1 MLVQARQTLRM
12 EAQAIERLADRL
24 DETFVAAVNLLLS
37 CKGRVV
43 VTGMGKSGLVGQKIA
58 ATLSSTGTP
67 SFFLHPAEGSH
78 GDLGMVTPRD
88 VMITLSNSGET
99 QEVIALMPTV
109 KRMGVPMIALVGNGS
124 STLAKMSTILLDA
137 SVEGEACPM
146 GLAPTCSTTA
156 ALAMGDALAVSLLDQ
171 RGFGPEQFAFFH
183 PGGSLGKKLL
193 LRVSDRMHAGDRIPL
208 VSEVDIIRDAML
220 EMTAKRFG
228 MTGVTDRHGL
238 LVGILTDGDLRRN
251 LERKEGLLNLSVGEI
266 MTRNPQT
273 IKGDALAVE
282 AIKLMEEGKITSLF
296 VMGSDGAL
304 AGVIH
309 LHDLLE
315 AGLM

>member
-1 MLVQARQTLRM
+1 MLEQARRTLLM
-12 EAQAIERLADRL
+12 ESQAIERLAARL
-24 DETFVAAVNLLLS
+24 DDSFIRAVNLILA

-88 VMITLSNSGET
+88 VLIALSNSGET
-99 QEVIALMPTV
+99 HEVMALMPII
-109 KRMGVPMIALVGNGS
+109 KRMGVPMIALAGNGE
-124 STLAKMSTILLDA
+124 STLAKMSSVFLDV

-156 ALAMGDALAVSLLDQ
+156 ALAMGDALAVTLLEE

-193 LRVSDRMHAGDRIPL
+193 LRVSDRMHTGNRVPMVAQTDM
-208 VSEVDIIRDAML
+208 VRDAML

-228 MTGVTDRHGL
+228 MTGVKDDHGN

-251 LERKEGLLNLSVGEI
+251 LDRKEGLLAVPVADI
-266 MTRNPQT
+266 MTRSPQT
-273 IKGDALAVE
+273 ITSDALAVE
-282 AIKLMEEGKITSLF
+282 AVKRMEEKKITSLF
-296 VMGSDGAL
+296 VVDDKGRL

>member
-1 MLVQARQTLRM
+1 MLAQAQRTLLM
-12 EAQAIERLADRL
+12 EAQAIEHLANRLG
-24 DETFVAAVNLLLS
+24 ETFEAAVRLLLA

-78 GDLGMVTPRD
+78 GDLGMVTSRD
-88 VMITLSNSGET
+88 VLITLSNSGET
-99 QEVIALMPTV
+99 QEVIALMPV
-109 KRMGVPMIALVGNGS
+109 IKRMGVPMIAMVGRLE
-124 STLAKMSTILLDA
+124 STLANMSEVSLDV

-156 ALAMGDALAVSLLDQ
+156 AMAMGDALAVTLLDQ

-193 LRVSDRMHAGDRIPL
+193 LKVSDRMHAGHHIPL
-208 VSEVDIIRDAML
+208 VQETDLVRDAML

-228 MTGVTDRHGL
+228 MTGVTDERGV
-238 LVGILTDGDLRRN
+238 LVGIFTDGDLRRK
-251 LERKEGLLNLSVGEI
+251 LERQDGLLYMRVGEI
-266 MTRNPQT
+266 MTRNPKT
-273 IKGDALAVE
+273 IRDDALAVE
-282 AIKLMEEGKITSLF
+282 AIKSMEEGKITSLF
-296 VMGSDGAL
+296 VMGGDEQL
-304 AGVIH
+304 VGVIH